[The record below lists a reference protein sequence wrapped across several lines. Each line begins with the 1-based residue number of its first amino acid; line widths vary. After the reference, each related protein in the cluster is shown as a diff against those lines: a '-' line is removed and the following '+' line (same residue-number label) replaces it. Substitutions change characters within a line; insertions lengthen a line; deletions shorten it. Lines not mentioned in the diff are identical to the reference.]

1 MPPLV
6 NFKFKRLNE
15 KGKRV
20 GFLSERAQI
29 SELDLTLGD
38 QVIPLWKIKLASR
51 YPGHL
56 LLRLNGEQD
65 PLVVAFT
72 GGNAAKVLSTL
83 NLRSSFARARWHQ
96 QELVAQGK
104 GDLFASLLCPHCGAT
119 NELSGHQRTPQAYCR
134 HCDTVFTVSDRPL
147 PYEGGYHMCGTCGT
161 YGLVKSYTSFFFVF
175 AVFFYYL
182 ESNPHR
188 ECRTCMRSRVW
199 KTLAA
204 NLPFFVGTPPA
215 LWQIARAYWP
225 ASGPLATL
233 DDANCQVK
241 KKRWERAI
249 HEYEVIQQKVRHCAS
264 VRYNHSLALHA
275 ANKPAE
281 AVKKLEQ
288 ALADCAN
295 FRPAYVA
302 LTRSYEVLRMTDR
315 LDDLLRSWSY
325 AESLG
330 AGQ

>member
-1 MPPLV
+1 
-6 NFKFKRLNE
+6 
-15 KGKRV
+15 
-20 GFLSERAQI
+20 
-29 SELDLTLGD
+29 
-38 QVIPLWKIKLASR
+38 
-51 YPGHL
+51 
-56 LLRLNGEQD
+56 
-65 PLVVAFT
+65 
-72 GGNAAKVLSTL
+72 
-83 NLRSSFARARWHQ
+83 
-96 QELVAQGK
+96 
-104 GDLFASLLCPHCGAT
+104 
-119 NELSGHQRTPQAYCR
+119 
-134 HCDTVFTVSDRPL
+134 VFTVCETPL
-147 PYEGGYHMCGTCGT
+147 PYESGYHMCNTCGT
-161 YGLVKSYTSFFFVF
+161 YGRVKAYTSFYFVF

-182 ESNPHR
+182 TVQPHR

-204 NLPFFVGTPPA
+204 NLPFVIGTPPA

-233 DDANCQVK
+233 DYANYQAK
-241 KKRWERAI
+241 KKRLERAI

-295 FRPAYVA
+295 FRPAYAA
-302 LTRSYEVLRMTDR
+302 LTRCYGVLQMTDR
-315 LDDLLRSWSY
+315 LDGLLRSWSY